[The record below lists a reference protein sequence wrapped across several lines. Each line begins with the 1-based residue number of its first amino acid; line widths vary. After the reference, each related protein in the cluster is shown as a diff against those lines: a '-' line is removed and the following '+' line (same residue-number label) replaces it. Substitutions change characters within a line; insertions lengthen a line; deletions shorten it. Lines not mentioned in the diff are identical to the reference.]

1 LNPSKRA
8 VKKSL
13 FPSLMSKSID
23 YKKVYLE
30 LLNYIEK
37 EEFKGYDPYDTLNSW
52 VPFGWLGKWGKPIG
66 IQIQKR
72 NPLNVR
78 SLIGI
83 KKEYNPKAIGL
94 LLHSYSLMYEKESNK
109 DIKGKIDFLF
119 NWLLENRTSG
129 FKNYCWGYNFDWA
142 SSEKLLKAFSPTIV
156 VSVFIAKGMIA
167 YYEVLKDPKALEVLI
182 SIGNFIQEDLDH
194 SEDESG
200 ICFSYSTI
208 EVDCCYNASM
218 LGSELF
224 AFLYQETK
232 VEKYKEL
239 AIRSTNFVVDKQKAD
254 GKWNYSIK
262 LNSGKERTQVDFHQG
277 YVVDSL
283 GYVMKYIPST
293 KSRYLSHFKKGLNY
307 YQKNQF
313 LNNGQSFYRV
323 PSKWPIEI
331 HNQAQGI
338 VSFARWAEFDESY
351 LNQSKK
357 VANYTI
363 ENMRSRKG
371 FFYYK
376 KYPLLTIKTPFMRW
390 SEAWMLLALTELD
403 SAIQKAKGL

>member
-1 LNPSKRA
+1 MSYNSTKNLDDRS
-8 VKKSL
+8 VYKSAQL
-13 FPSLMSKSID
+13 D
-23 YKKVYLE
+23 
-30 LLNYIEK
+30 LLRYIEK
-37 EEFKGYDPYDTLNSW
+37 EDYKGYDPYDTLNSW

-72 NPLNVR
+72 NPINIR
-78 SLIGI
+78 PLIGI
-83 KKEYNPKAIGL
+83 KKDYNPKAIGL
-94 LLHSYSLMYEKESNK
+94 LLHAYSLMHQQEPKPETKE
-109 DIKGKIDFLF
+109 KIDFLF
-119 NWLLENRTSG
+119 NWLLENRTKG
-129 FKNYCWGYNFDWA
+129 FMHHCWGYNFDWA

-167 YYEVLKDPKALEVLI
+167 YYEALKDPKALEVLK
-182 SIGNFIQEDLDH
+182 SIGQFIQEDLDV

-208 EVDCCYNASM
+208 ETDCCYNASM

-232 VEKYKEL
+232 EEHYKEL

-254 GKWNYSIK
+254 GRWNYSIK

-293 KSRYLSHFKKGLNY
+293 KEDYMPYFKKGLDY
-307 YQKNQF
+307 YQNNQF
-313 LNNGQSFYRV
+313 LPNGQSFYRV
-323 PSKWPIEI
+323 PSKWPVEI

-338 VSFARWAEFDESY
+338 ITFARWVDLDESY
-351 LNQSKK
+351 LDQSKRI
-357 VANYTI
+357 ASYSI
-363 ENMRSRKG
+363 QNMRSPKG
-371 FFYYK
+371 YFYYK
-376 KYPLLTIKTPFMRW
+376 KYPWITIKTPFMRW

-403 SAIQKAKGL
+403 KINNG

>member
-1 LNPSKRA
+1 MAENQTNSS
-8 VKKSL
+8 VIKKAQQ
-13 FPSLMSKSID
+13 
-23 YKKVYLE
+23 E
-30 LLNYIEK
+30 LLAYIEK

-72 NPLNVR
+72 NPINIR
-78 SLIGI
+78 ALIGI
-83 KKEYNPKAIGL
+83 TKDYNPKAIGL
-94 LLHSYSLMYEKESNK
+94 LLHAYSLMYQTDPNEE
-109 DIKGKIDFLF
+109 IKSKIDFLF
-119 NWLLENRTSG
+119 NWLLENRTKG
-129 FKNYCWGYNFDWA
+129 FKHYCWGYNFDWA
-142 SSEKLLKAFSPTIV
+142 SSEKLLKAYSPTIV

-167 YYEVLKDPKALEVLI
+167 FYETFNDPKALEVLK
-182 SIGNFIQEDLDH
+182 SIGQFIEEDLAQ

-232 VEKYKEL
+232 IEKYKDL
-239 AIRSTNFVVDKQKAD
+239 AIRSTDFVVDKQKAD

-262 LNSGKERTQVDFHQG
+262 LESGKERTQVDFHQG
-277 YVVDSL
+277 YVIDSL

-293 KSRYLSHFKKGLNY
+293 KKKYQHYLQKGLGY

-313 LNNGQSFYRV
+313 LANGQSIYRF
-323 PSKWPIEI
+323 PSKWPVEI

-338 VSFARWAEFDESY
+338 ITFARWSD
-351 LNQSKK
+351 LNEEYISQSTKI
-357 VANYTI
+357 AAYTI
-363 ENMRSRKG
+363 DQMRSNKG

-376 KYPLLTIKTPFMRW
+376 KYPLFTIKIPFMRW
-390 SEAWMLLALTELD
+390 SQAWMLLALTELLHH
-403 SAIQKAKGL
+403 QKVQN